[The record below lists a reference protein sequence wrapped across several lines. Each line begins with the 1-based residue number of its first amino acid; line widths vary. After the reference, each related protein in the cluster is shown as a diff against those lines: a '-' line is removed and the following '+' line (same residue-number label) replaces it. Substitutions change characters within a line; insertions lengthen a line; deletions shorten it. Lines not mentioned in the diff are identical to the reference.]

1 MSRRTRGAARTTH
14 PKSPPADGEQAPWGG
29 LVQVHSRRGRGSKA
43 KADAHPCRAGPSGA
57 GGGGKDWSQLAGI
70 GSPEHQPKQRRTRW
84 QGPWAGRGGS
94 MDQLRE
100 SSWGPAS
107 DRQGAGTQIGKLPPM
122 GVGQAPKTVPQSRAP
137 SRKGLARGGHPHAH
151 HPARL
156 RSGLGEA
163 EQRAEKLDTPHP
175 PCHLPQG
182 RLGLQDSVTPPGH
195 RAGPS
200 AEHSPQPLPR
210 ALGSADPPGPSSRL
224 PLRAVLPRVGTTSA
238 SAQGPGCKPPAIS
251 SQGQEAGGRGP
262 QVASRLL

>member
-1 MSRRTRGAARTTH
+1 MGRARRQHG
-14 PKSPPADGEQAPWGG
+14 PVEGEQLGPGFRPPG
-29 LVQVHSRRGRGSKA
+29 SRHPNWEAASDGRGPGPQDGASVQSTFEKGA
-43 KADAHPCRAGPSGA
+43 CAWRA
-57 GGGGKDWSQLAGI
+57 
-70 GSPEHQPKQRRTRW
+70 
-84 QGPWAGRGGS
+84 
-94 MDQLRE
+94 
-100 SSWGPAS
+100 
-107 DRQGAGTQIGKLPPM
+107 
-122 GVGQAPKTVPQSRAP
+122 
-137 SRKGLARGGHPHAH
+137 PHAH

-210 ALGSADPPGPSSRL
+210 ALGSAEPPGPSSRL

-251 SQGQEAGGRGP
+251 SQGQEAGGCGP
-262 QVASRLL
+262 QVASGLL